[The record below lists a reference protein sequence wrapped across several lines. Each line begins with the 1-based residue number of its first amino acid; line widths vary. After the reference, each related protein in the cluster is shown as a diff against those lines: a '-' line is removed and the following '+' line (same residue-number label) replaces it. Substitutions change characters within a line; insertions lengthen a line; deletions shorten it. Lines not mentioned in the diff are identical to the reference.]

1 MVNNQT
7 PDISTTD
14 DDLQSVHLDS
24 INEKLITNREPF
36 DWYFDLSF
44 LCCICAWTHD
54 D

>member
-7 PDISTTD
+7 TDISTTD
-14 DDLQSVHLDS
+14 DDLQSVHLES

-44 LCCICAWTHD
+44 LCCICCLD
-54 D
+54 G